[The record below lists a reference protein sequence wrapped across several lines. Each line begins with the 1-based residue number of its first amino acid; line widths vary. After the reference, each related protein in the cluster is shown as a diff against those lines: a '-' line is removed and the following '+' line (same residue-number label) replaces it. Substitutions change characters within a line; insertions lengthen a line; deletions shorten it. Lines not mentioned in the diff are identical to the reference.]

1 MSDVPVQL
9 VVAAFQDEKRAD
21 EALSELKAAKWA
33 GLIGIQDAAVLRRD
47 QNNKLH
53 VKDTGDWGG
62 AKGGATGAI
71 IGGAIGAILGPG
83 ALVVGAIGAVIG
95 GLAAKW
101 RDSGFDDARLKKLG
115 ENLTP
120 GTSALV
126 AIIEHKWVADLE
138 KELAEAGAD
147 MFTEELAAGIG
158 EQLSEGKEVS
168 FTAVADQESFVVEV
182 ATGEPE
188 QE

>member
-1 MSDVPVQL
+1 MSDVPIQL
-9 VVAAFQDEKRAD
+9 VVAAFQDEKGAD

-33 GLIGIQDAAVLRRD
+33 GLIGIRDAAVVRRD
-47 QNNKLH
+47 ENNKLH

-62 AKGGATGAI
+62 AAGAV

-83 ALVVGAIGAVIG
+83 ALVVGAVGAVIG

-101 RDSGFDDARLKKLG
+101 RDFGFNDARLKKLG
-115 ENLTP
+115 EGLTP

-126 AIIEHKWVADLE
+126 AVIEHKWVADLE

-147 MFTEELAAGIG
+147 LLTEELAAGIG

-168 FTAVADQESFVVEV
+168 FTAVADQESVVV
-182 ATGEPE
+182 AAAAGKPE